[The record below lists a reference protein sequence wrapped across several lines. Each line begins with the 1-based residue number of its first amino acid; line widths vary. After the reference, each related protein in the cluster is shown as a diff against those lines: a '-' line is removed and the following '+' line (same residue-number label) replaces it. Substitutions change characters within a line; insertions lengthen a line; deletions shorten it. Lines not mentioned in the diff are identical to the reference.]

1 MPPML
6 RRNRGRRFRANFSAL
21 DTNSTELFLRG
32 PGGGFDNLDFN
43 VTSQAE
49 TWGRGRGRSLDRD
62 NNSTSYTRGPGS
74 QPDARF
80 RPPPR
85 RLLLDR
91 NMPWQTDGMYL
102 FLRDLY

>member
-6 RRNRGRRFRANFSAL
+6 RRNGGRRFRANFSEL

-49 TWGRGRGRSLDRD
+49 TRGRGRGRSL
-62 NNSTSYTRGPGS
+62 
-74 QPDARF
+74 DARF

-102 FLRDLY
+102 FLCDLY

>member
-1 MPPML
+1 MPPLL
-6 RRNRGRRFRANFSAL
+6 RLIGVRRFRANFSEL

-49 TWGRGRGRSLDRD
+49 TRGIGRGRSLDRD
-62 NNSTSYTRGPGS
+62 NNSTSYRRGPGPRS
-74 QPDARF
+74 DARF